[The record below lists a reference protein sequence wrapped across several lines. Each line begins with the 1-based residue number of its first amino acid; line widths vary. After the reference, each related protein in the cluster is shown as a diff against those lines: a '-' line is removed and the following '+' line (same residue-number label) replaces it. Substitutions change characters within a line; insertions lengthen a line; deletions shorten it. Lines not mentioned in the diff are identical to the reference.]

1 MNQYLVYVNC
11 NSQPKNT
18 LEKELIKFL
27 GKIDRTIID
36 KKDLQS
42 FKENIASQIGFISQE
57 IESNSTGIVWYSR
70 GEKNKDFGLKG
81 LDFAIVRIYEIKR
94 KYEITKPE

>member
-11 NSQPKNT
+11 DSQPKNT
-18 LEKELIKFL
+18 LEKELVKFL

-42 FKENIASQIGFISQE
+42 FKENISSQIGFISQE
-57 IESNSTGIVWYSR
+57 IESGSTGVEWYSR
-70 GEKNKDFGLKG
+70 GEKANDFGLKG
-81 LDFAIVRIYEIKR
+81 LDFAIVRIYEIKK
-94 KYEITKPE
+94 KYEIVKSD